1 MLAGLM
7 LSKAKRKERI
17 PIVKSNRP
25 INLEL
30 GQVISVNAKSPIAI
44 ASILHRI
51 SGIIL
56 FLLIPV
62 MLVILQNSLA
72 SPISFAATFSNVLV
86 RFLAWVFVAATAYH
100 FVMGVKHLFADM
112 GMNEE
117 LQSGRTASVVSFVVA
132 AILIVASFIWV
143 MF

>member
-1 MLAGLM
+1 M
-7 LSKAKRKERI
+7 
-17 PIVKSNRP
+17 KSNRP
-25 INLEL
+25 INLPL
-30 GQVISVNAKSPIAI
+30 SQVISVNSSPIAI

-62 MLVILQNSLA
+62 MLWLLQNSLA
-72 SPISFAATFSNVLV
+72 SPESFETVFDNVLV
-86 RFLAWVFVAATAYH
+86 RFLAWVFVAAIAYH
-100 FVMGVKHLFADM
+100 FVMGIKHLVADN
-112 GMNEE
+112 GGNEE
-117 LQSGRTASVVSFVVA
+117 LKSARMVSVISFVIA